1 MDYNPIQPRT
11 STIDNCLITRILIM
25 DGSPQN
31 DNDLRFLTELVHL
44 PPNLVQLY
52 YEHSKKIINKM
63 IELNLDN
70 QTTWSKFYDEYVKY
84 IIKLIQDKDF
94 NLVVNEIQKM
104 FFELEQTYGVD

>member
-25 DGSPQN
+25 DGRPQN

-52 YEHSKKIINKM
+52 YGHSKKVINKM

-70 QTTWSKFYDEYVKY
+70 QTTWSKFYDDYVKY

-94 NLVVNEIQKM
+94 DLVVNEIQKM
-104 FFELEQTYGVD
+104 FYEIEQTYGVN

>member
-70 QTTWSKFYDEYVKY
+70 QTTWSKFYDDYVKY
-84 IIKLIQDKDF
+84 I
-94 NLVVNEIQKM
+94 
-104 FFELEQTYGVD
+104 